1 MRGAPCGGSTHQ
13 RGPLMQTHFG
23 APQLPGFHDRYL
35 RLEFAL
41 THADMVTVA
50 TIRAAGPGFAHAG
63 GRDVYELLSA
73 GEALDVAAAV
83 LDGFLWPS
91 EI

>member
-1 MRGAPCGGSTHQ
+1 
-13 RGPLMQTHFG
+13 MQTHFG

-41 THADMVTVA
+41 TDDGMVTLA
-50 TIRAAGPGFAHAG
+50 SLRAAGPGFAHAG
-63 GRDVYELLSA
+63 ARDVYELLDA

-83 LDGFLWPS
+83 LDGFLWPT
-91 EI
+91 EG